1 MGRVG
6 FGSEV
11 VFLSSHDAKI
21 KNVVL
26 TKNIYF
32 KKTKNIII
40 CLLARYGPLDCNQ
53 MNIVFFA
60 TVPEHVFH

>member
-1 MGRVG
+1 MGARRA
-6 FGSEV
+6 
-11 VFLSSHDAKI
+11 LSSHDAKI

-53 MNIVFFA
+53 MNIVLFFA
-60 TVPEHVFH
+60 TVREHVFY